1 MPGPSGA
8 KGRPAIENLLSIY
21 LNDHLAGAIVGVE
34 LAKRAAGSNA
44 GTPMGEALRSLAQ
57 EIEEDRGELE
67 ALMSRLGIKR
77 SPLKSSLAWV
87 AEKGGRLKLNG
98 RVLGYSDLSRL
109 EELEGLRLG
118 VEGKLSLWRAL
129 ERIASSTDEIS
140 PADLERLIKRAEDQ
154 RDRLETLRLSA
165 AEQAFT

>member
-1 MPGPSGA
+1 
-8 KGRPAIENLLSIY
+8 LLSIY
-21 LNDHLAGAIVGVE
+21 LNDHLAGATVGVE
-34 LAKRAAGSNA
+34 LAKRAAGNNS
-44 GTPMGEALRSLAQ
+44 GTPLGEALRSLAQ

-67 ALMSRLGIKR
+67 ALMSQMGIRR

-98 RVLGYSDLSRL
+98 RLLGYSDLSRL

-118 VEGKLSLWRAL
+118 VEGKLSLWRTLA
-129 ERIASSTDEIS
+129 RIAPSTEGLS
-140 PADLERLIKRAEDQ
+140 PADLEGLVKRAGDQ
-154 RDRLETLRLSA
+154 RDRLEALRLTA

>member
-1 MPGPSGA
+1 MLITSE
-8 KGRPAIENLLSIY
+8 RLLSIY
-21 LNDHLAGAIVGVE
+21 LNDHLAGSTVGVE
-34 LAKRAAGSNA
+34 LAKRAAGNNQ
-44 GTPMGEALRSLAQ
+44 GTPLGEDLHSLAHD
-57 EIEEDRGELE
+57 IEEDRRELE

-77 SPLKSSLAWV
+77 SPVKSSLAWV

-98 RVLGYSDLSRL
+98 RLLGYSDLSRL

-129 ERIASSTDEIS
+129 QRIADSTAGLS
-140 PADLERLIKRAEDQ
+140 PADLERLVKRAEDQ
-154 RDRLETLRLSA
+154 RDRLEKLRLAA